1 MLLYQISITNGTF
14 SAKFYTHVING
25 KRRFTQSI
33 IGARLH
39 DDSRRMIRALML
51 LIRASKLLCCLI
63 YFFAIE
69 IKLPCLPY

>member
-51 LIRASKLLCCLI
+51 LI
-63 YFFAIE
+63 
-69 IKLPCLPY
+69 